1 MLRAKQV
8 CFHFFPKQKHLN
20 NLCWGRSRVIF
31 TFFWMGKPIF
41 SSIWAAESD
50 FSPTKE
56 KHGITQPSVH
66 KAYKRKIFWKCWLII
81 FVGDHLC
88 RWRWTK
94 WCKFD
99 NDSNDD
105 EYDQD
110 NDHNEDDKIM
120 IKMIKMTTKMKKIM
134 SNRRQVCAVPQGSA
148 GDRWGDHMM

>member
-1 MLRAKQV
+1 MHQCWEQSKFVSISSQSKNIRTTFAAADREWFLLFLDFLINLSCREW
-8 CFHFFPKQKHLN
+8 FFSHKREAWDHSTECTQSLQKENILE
-20 NLCWGRSRVIF
+20 
-31 TFFWMGKPIF
+31 M
-41 SSIWAAESD
+41 
-50 FSPTKE
+50 
-56 KHGITQPSVH
+56 
-66 KAYKRKIFWKCWLII
+66 LII